1 MPDQKLIEITE
12 CPRDAMQGWPGFIPT
27 EKKINYLQ
35 SLLAVGFNTLDF
47 GSFVSAKSIPQLA
60 DTKQVIAALS
70 SNAKTK
76 LLAITANLRGATE
89 AVQYDKIDKIG
100 FPFSISETFQL
111 RNTNSSIATAF
122 ETVRELQE
130 LCLKNDKTLVVYL
143 SMGFGNP
150 YGDAYSKSLVM
161 QWIEKLIELNITDLS
176 IADTVGIATPD
187 EVNTLLDAVV
197 KRYPELQLG
206 IHLHANKNQ
215 MTEKVDAALEA
226 GCTRFDSALKGIGG
240 CPMSGSDLVGNID
253 TEILINHLHKN
264 GCTTS
269 VNMDMLAVCSK
280 MATDI
285 FI

>member
-1 MPDQKLIEITE
+1 MPDQRLIEITE
-12 CPRDAMQGWPGFIPT
+12 CPRDAMQGWPVFIPT

-35 SLLAVGFNTLDF
+35 NLLSVGFQTVDF

-60 DTKQVIAALS
+60 DTKEVISALS
-70 SNAKTK
+70 VNPKTR
-76 LLAITANLRGATE
+76 LLAIVANLRGATE

-130 LCLKNDKTLVVYL
+130 LCLKNGKTLVVYL

-150 YGDAYSKSLVM
+150 YGDAYSKDLVL
-161 QWIEKLIELNITDLS
+161 QWIEKLIELNITDIS

-187 EVNTLLDAVV
+187 EVNTLLAEVV
-197 KRYPELQLG
+197 KEYAELKPG
-206 IHLHANKNQ
+206 VHLHANKDH
-215 MTEKVDAALEA
+215 MTEKVDAALAA

-253 TEILINHLHKN
+253 TEILLNHLHKN
-264 GCTTS
+264 GYTTS
-269 VNMDMLAVCSK
+269 VDRRMLEVCSK
-280 MATDI
+280 MAANV